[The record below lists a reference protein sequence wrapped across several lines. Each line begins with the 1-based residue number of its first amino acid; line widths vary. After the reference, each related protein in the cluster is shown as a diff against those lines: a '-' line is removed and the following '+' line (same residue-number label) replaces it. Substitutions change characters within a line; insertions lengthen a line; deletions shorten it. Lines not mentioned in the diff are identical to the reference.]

1 MPIPSQYTVER
12 VSPSVLS
19 TNKLIRNTYILLSL
33 TLLCSA
39 GTASLAVLSRAPALP
54 WWGVLGGYFALLFTT
69 QALRNSAWGLVAIFS
84 LTGFMG
90 YTLGPILTAYLGLP
104 NGHLIVA
111 MAMAGTGGIFLAL
124 SAYALTSR
132 KDFSFMGG
140 FLMVGML
147 VAFLASL
154 AALFFSI
161 PGLSLAVSAMFVLLM
176 SGFILWQTSEMI
188 HGGEDN
194 YIMATVG
201 LYVSL
206 YNLFISLL
214 QILGVLNSD
223 D

>member
-1 MPIPSQYTVER
+1 MPIPSDYTVER

-69 QALRNSAWGLVAIFS
+69 QALRNSAWGLVAIFG

-104 NGHLIVA
+104 NGHSIVA

-154 AALFFSI
+154 AAIFFSI

-194 YIMATVG
+194 GEFATSEDRQHFKQWSG
-201 LYVSL
+201 RMKPAD
-206 YNLFISLL
+206 
-214 QILGVLNSD
+214 LGE
-223 D
+223 